1 MLMWYQAIR
10 KCCMYLITASFS
22 ASVTRDNN
30 MFIVTIILPH
40 DTQAMVIKLHWPTT
54 DRTEGCGIITLY

>member
-1 MLMWYQAIR
+1 
-10 KCCMYLITASFS
+10 MYLITASFS